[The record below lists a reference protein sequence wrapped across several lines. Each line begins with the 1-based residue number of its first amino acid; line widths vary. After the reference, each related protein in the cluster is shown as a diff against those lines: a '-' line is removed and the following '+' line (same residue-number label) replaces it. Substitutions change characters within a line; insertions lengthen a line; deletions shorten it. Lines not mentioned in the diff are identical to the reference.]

1 VTAAPAGR
9 TLRLAHRGD
18 WRVAPE
24 NTIEAMLA
32 ALAIPA
38 CDGLE
43 FDVRASADGVPV
55 LLHDATL
62 ARVQGVDAAVGDLTA
77 IELRAHGIPSLAE
90 ALAAAGR
97 NPFLDIELK
106 GHAVPA
112 VIDVLEEGR
121 GSSLRHSVVSSF
133 DAATL
138 RWVHDRRP
146 SWPTWLNASSLSAL
160 NLATARE
167 LGCVGVSAEW
177 TTIDA
182 DGIARARSEGLE
194 TAAWTVRE
202 PDEYRQLEELCVRA
216 VCVEAAALDG

>member
-121 GSSLRHSVVSSF
+121 GPSLRHAVVSSF

-146 SWPTWLNASSLSAL
+146 SWPTWLNASSLSAV

>member
-121 GSSLRHSVVSSF
+121 GPSLRHAVVSSF

-182 DGIARARSEGLE
+182 GGVARARSEGLE

-202 PDEYRQLEELCVRA
+202 PDEYRQLEELGVRA

>member
-133 DAATL
+133 DAGTL
-138 RWVHDRRP
+138 RWVRDRRP
-146 SWPTWLNASSLSAL
+146 SWPTWLNARSLSPM
-160 NLATARE
+160 NLAAARE
-167 LGCVGVSAEW
+167 IGCVGVSAEW

-182 DGIARARSEGLE
+182 GGVARARSEGLE

-202 PDEYRQLEELCVRA
+202 PDEYRRLEELGVRA

>member
-77 IELRAHGIPSLAE
+77 VELRGHGIPSLAE
-90 ALAAAGR
+90 VLAAAGR

-106 GHAVPA
+106 GQAVPA

-202 PDEYRQLEELCVRA
+202 PDEYRRLEELGVRA